1 MPDLACAAA
10 AARTTPL
17 APIRPAISISTRVIR
32 LLTLPQFGECP
43 AFMSTRPNGYPGR
56 KGDTRSN
63 LIAGNVPFVDNVRL
77 RSESDQSAALPR
89 SVAMCQDVW
98 PGRAVQDGLPRQ
110 TNVRAASM
118 YQTSEVEQFA
128 PGHHGYPRAPKTR

>member
-77 RSESDQSAALPR
+77 RSESDQSAALPHR
-89 SVAMCQDVW
+89 YV
-98 PGRAVQDGLPRQ
+98 PGCMARPCGTRWTSKT

-128 PGHHGYPRAPKTR
+128 PGHHGYPRASEAD

>member
-17 APIRPAISISTRVIR
+17 APIKPAISISTRVIR

-43 AFMSTRPNGYPGR
+43 AFMSTRPNGSRSQGRYPV
-56 KGDTRSN
+56 N

-77 RSESDQSAALPR
+77 RSESDQSAALPQ
-89 SVAMCQDVW
+89 SVAMCQKRHIHRLDLLHADQR
-98 PGRAVQDGLPRQ
+98 GRPPA
-110 TNVRAASM
+110 
-118 YQTSEVEQFA
+118 
-128 PGHHGYPRAPKTR
+128 